1 MHLDFSAFS
10 ILSELHN
17 SWPLIIGGLVKTVV
31 LSSVVTVNGLF
42 GGVLVFWLTLSRNR
56 IVRWLTRGYV
66 ALFIGTPLI
75 VFLFLLYYGLPGLG
89 VKLSPFTIAVIGFFF
104 NVSAY
109 NARYLTSAFKGLN
122 QTELQAARAQGFSEF
137 QVFHLITE
145 PQAIRMSVPS
155 LTNQAI
161 LNIKDSS
168 IVFLIQYTEFFAQ
181 MQEIALSSFLFFEAY
196 VFTALV
202 YLLLVS
208 VIVVA
213 ARWVEGVVSIPRA

>member
-1 MHLDFSAFS
+1 MKRLRSLPASARLCWAALPLMVCLAAGPARAQS
-10 ILSELHN
+10 LIELYDAA
-17 SWPLIIGGLVKTVV
+17 
-31 LSSVVTVNGLF
+31 
-42 GGVLVFWLTLSRNR
+42 R
-56 IVRWLTRGYV
+56 
-66 ALFIGTPLI
+66 
-75 VFLFLLYYGLPGLG
+75 
-89 VKLSPFTIAVIGFFF
+89 
-104 NVSAY
+104 AY
-109 NARYLTSAFKGLN
+109 DATF
-122 QTELQAARAQGFSEF
+122 QAARAQGFSEF
-137 QVFHLITE
+137 QVFHLITA

>member
-1 MHLDFSAFS
+1 VDLSALP
-10 ILSELHN
+10 ILSELYN
-17 SWPLIIGGLVKTVV
+17 SWPLIIGGLVKTII
-31 LSSVVTVNGLF
+31 LSSVVTVNGLL

-56 IVRWLTRGYV
+56 IVQGLTQGYI
-66 ALFIGTPLI
+66 ALLIGTPLI

-89 VKLSPFTIAVIGFFF
+89 VTLSPFTIAAIGFFF

-109 NARYLTSAFKGLN
+109 NARYLSSAFKGLN

-137 QVFHLITE
+137 QVFHLITA

-181 MQEIALSSFLFFEAY
+181 MQEIAMSSFLFFEAY

-208 VIVVA
+208 IIVIA
-213 ARWVEGVVSIPRA
+213 ARWIEASVNIPRT